1 MRSVNQSIGRA
12 IRHKNDY
19 AAIILIDERYGKRSV
34 HNNLSNWIQSR
45 FQIMEQFSGVN
56 TCLEKFFLAKKTN
69 KL

>member
-34 HNNLSNWIQSR
+34 HNNLSNWIQTR
-45 FQIMEQFSGVN
+45 FQVMEQFSGVN
-56 TCLEKFFLAKKTN
+56 ACLEKFFANKKER
-69 KL
+69 